1 MVGNEVKLDLTGD
14 TVTPAV
20 MMSGTTAHDRSGAP
34 ITGTL
39 TIDDHLDAN
48 SANPVQNNV
57 VTAALAGKQSSIAQS
72 ALLTLTVSGWDSQT
86 MQQTVTFAHD
96 TTKRNV
102 IDITPSEVP
111 EWSAAGVYA
120 SAETSAGITFT
131 CATVPET
138 ALTFKVTSMEV
149 S

>member
-1 MVGNEVKLDLTGD
+1 MAAVIYRNGVPYAGGNVPPNAVLQVKIGNDVYNPVEGVVELPAI
-14 TVTPAV
+14 TVST
-20 MMSGTTAHDRSGAP
+20 
-34 ITGTL
+34 TL
-39 TIDDHLDAN
+39 TLAAN
-48 SANPVQNNV
+48 GWSNN
-57 VTAALAGKQSSIAQS
+57 T
-72 ALLTLTVSGWDSQT
+72 
-86 MQQTVTFAHD
+86 QTVTFAHD